1 MGAGDNKALAATC
14 AGCGK
19 EYPSQR
25 DANVPQ
31 ITGFPV
37 RVNGMWH
44 SVPLCRA
51 CVGKGIRPEDVVKP
65 APNAVD
71 EST

>member
-1 MGAGDNKALAATC
+1 MGAGENKALAAQC

-25 DANVPQ
+25 NSNQPQ
-31 ITGFPV
+31 ITGYPV
-37 RVNGMWH
+37 RVSSVWR

-51 CVGKGIRPEDVVKP
+51 CVEKGMKPDDVAQRPP
-65 APNAVD
+65 
-71 EST
+71 SG